1 MPQRNRREKLRERV
15 PMTMKSL
22 TIATLVLIASLTTAY
37 GQVKSVAAANN
48 HVSAKPVTT
57 SQNPANTTRVR
68 VVGEQPGLTSES
80 GNALGDATVT
90 AHAKSGL
97 NNHSD
102 SARLSSISTAAKNP
116 TPTTSNDHWRIGH
129 TSLKPVTSAKAAC
142 LSIHYS
148 VVQSLWLG

>member
-1 MPQRNRREKLRERV
+1 MPQRNRREKFREKV
-15 PMTMKSL
+15 TMIMKTL
-22 TIATLVLIASLTTAY
+22 TIASFALIASLTTAAY

-57 SQNPANTTRVR
+57 SQNRANATRVR

-102 SARLSSISTAAKNP
+102 SVRPSP
-116 TPTTSNDHWRIGH
+116 TSASDSASTTSNDHLRI
-129 TSLKPVTSAKAAC
+129 
-142 LSIHYS
+142 
-148 VVQSLWLG
+148 